1 MSVVIRRLIFISA
14 VSFAEIN
21 GITNMK
27 LLSITL
33 ATLVA
38 AAIALPAPKD
48 TYSIMKRQLGSD
60 NNEGE
65 GAPWKRADV
74 SNKKTITPSGF

>member
-1 MSVVIRRLIFISA
+1 
-14 VSFAEIN
+14 
-21 GITNMK
+21 MK

-48 TYSIMKRQLGSD
+48 
-60 NNEGE
+60 
-65 GAPWKRADV
+65 V
-74 SNKKTITPSGF
+74 SNKKTITSSGV

>member
-1 MSVVIRRLIFISA
+1 
-14 VSFAEIN
+14 
-21 GITNMK
+21 MK

-38 AAIALPAPKD
+38 AAIALPAPKN
-48 TYSIMKRQLGSD
+48 TYTIMKRQLGLG

-65 GAPWKRADV
+65 GTLWKRADV
-74 SNKKTITPSGF
+74 SNKKTITSGGF